1 MPGDV
6 GRGPEACLLSVIVV
20 NWNTQDVLRGCL
32 KSVRDHL
39 SEPASETIVIDNGS
53 QDGSA
58 EMVLADFP
66 HVRLIRNAEN
76 LGFGPANNQGMAV
89 ASGEFFLLL
98 NSDARLVDDTPLRL
112 LELMKKRPQ
121 VGVVGP
127 RLVFEGGRL
136 QHSANRFPTLARLA
150 FEELGFYRLLP
161 RERSAHMLLGGYW
174 NHAGEREA
182 DWLTGACLLVR
193 RRVWEETG
201 GFDPSMFLYG
211 EEVEWCHRIRERGW
225 VVLYAPVGEVVH
237 LGHVTTRLF
246 LGDAVRIDRCLL
258 AADQLVARRE
268 GTAAGVLAGCI
279 RCAGALIKLLA
290 FSLRRLRFGGGDDE
304 YGRNVKR
311 YARVV
316 MAHYARRLAGKLPVA
331 ARR

>member
-1 MPGDV
+1 MLGDV
-6 GRGPEACLLSVIVV
+6 GRDPEACVLSVIVV
-20 NWNTQDVLRGCL
+20 NWNTRDILRGCL
-32 KSVRDHL
+32 QSVRDHL

-58 EMVLADFP
+58 EMVLADLP
-66 HVRLIRNAEN
+66 QVRLIRNAEN
-76 LGFGPANNQGMAV
+76 LGFGPANNQGMAA

-98 NSDARLVDDTPLRL
+98 NSDARLVDDTPARL
-112 LELMKKRPQ
+112 VELMKRRPQ
-121 VGVVGP
+121 VGVAGP

-136 QHSANRFPTLARLA
+136 QASANRFPTLARLA
-150 FEELGFYRLLP
+150 FEELAFYRLLP
-161 RERSAHMLLGGYW
+161 RERSARLLLGGYW
-174 NHAGEREA
+174 DHAEECEV

-193 RRVWEETG
+193 KQVFEETG
-201 GFDPSMFLYG
+201 GFDASMFLYG

-225 VVLYAPVGEVVH
+225 VVLFAPVGEVVH
-237 LGHVTTRLF
+237 LGHATTQLF

-258 AADQLVARRE
+258 AADRLVARWE
-268 GTAAGVLAGCI
+268 GPAAGVLAGCV
-279 RCAGALIKLLA
+279 RFVGALIKLLA
-290 FSLRRLRFGGGDDE
+290 FSLRRLRLGAGNDDH
-304 YGRNVKR
+304 GSNVRR

>member
-6 GRGPEACLLSVIVV
+6 GRGPEASVLSVIVV
-20 NWNTQDVLRGCL
+20 NWNTQDILRGCL
-32 KSVRDHL
+32 QSVRDHL
-39 SEPASETIVIDNGS
+39 REPASETIVIDNGS

-66 HVRLIRNAEN
+66 QVRLIRNAEN
-76 LGFGPANNQGMAV
+76 LGFGPANNQGMAA

-98 NSDARLVDDTPLRL
+98 NSDARLVDDTPRRL
-112 LELMKKRPQ
+112 VELMKGRPQ

-127 RLVFEGGRL
+127 RLIFEGGRL
-136 QHSANRFPTLARLA
+136 QPSANRFPTLARLA

-161 RERSAHMLLGGYW
+161 REQSARLLLGGYW
-174 NHAGEREA
+174 DHAGEREV

-225 VVLYAPVGEVVH
+225 LVLFAPVGEVVH

-258 AADQLVARRE
+258 AADRLVARRQ
-268 GTAAGVLAGCI
+268 GPAAGVLAGGI

-290 FSLRRLRFGGGDDE
+290 FSLRRLRFGGGDDD